1 MIKVFLLAKKVT
13 PVRMEIYNYIAKQ
26 VDFTVGYTVS
36 VPEGAQ
42 FKTLKL
48 EEKRLSRFSY
58 KKPNL
63 RKILKQYDV
72 AILPMDYNMVDVDAC
87 LLFDKPCKIITWG
100 IGVPASYTVRF
111 DDPAVKNRMPFFVKH
126 SDATLFYTDYPKKK
140 YIEQGYAAEKM
151 FVAPN
156 TTAVNKIPI
165 ERERNS
171 ILFVGSLYPAKQ
183 ADKLIEAYRLLKE
196 EGVELLPLHIIGEG
210 TERQRL
216 EQMVCDAQLHDKVFF
231 HGAIYSDDELEKYY
245 YDARAVVSPD
255 QAGLSVL
262 KTMGYGVPFVTTKD
276 AYTGGERLNITN
288 EQTGILMESIE
299 NLVET
304 LKDIHCC
311 PEKYEEMGKNAYDY
325 YWKYRRPE
333 QMAEGFL
340 SAIKYTVNERDK
352 KNCL

>member
-42 FKTLKL
+42 FKTVKL
-48 EEKRLSRFSY
+48 EEKKLFRFSY
-58 KKPNL
+58 KRQNL

-72 AILPMDYNMVDVDAC
+72 AILPMDYNMLDVDFC
-87 LLFDKPCKIITWG
+87 LTFAHPCKIISWG

-111 DDPAVKNRMPFFVKH
+111 DDPKVKNRMPFFVKH
-126 SDATLFYTDYPKKK
+126 SDAVLFYTDYPKKK
-140 YIEQGYAAEKM
+140 YIAQGYMAEKM
-151 FVAPN
+151 FIAPN
-156 TTAVNKIPI
+156 TTAVNKIPV

-171 ILFVGSLYPAKQ
+171 ILFVGSLYPAKR

-196 EGVELLPLHIIGEG
+196 KGLNLLPLHIVGEG

-216 EQMVCDAQLHDKVFF
+216 EQMVDEAQLHDKVFF

-245 YDARAVVSPD
+245 YDARAVISPD

-276 AYTGGERLNITN
+276 AYTGGERLNIVHGI
-288 EQTGILMESIE
+288 TGILMESVE
-299 NLVET
+299 NLMET
-304 LKDIHCC
+304 LKDIHCY
-311 PEKYEEMGKNAYDY
+311 PEKYAEMGKNAYDY
-325 YWKYRRPE
+325 YWQYRRPD

-340 SAIKYTVNERDK
+340 SAIKYTMGEYDE
-352 KNCL
+352 